1 MSKTPTAGQLWV
13 VLARCHKAL
22 SVLVEH
28 SIAQEGLCLSDFMI
42 LEALLHKGPL
52 TITEIQGKV
61 LLATGSMTAAVDRL
75 ENKGHIVRKTTPEDR
90 RARRLEL
97 TAEGRKLITTVF
109 EAHNKELE
117 NWMSVLTSA
126 ERQQAYEVLKKL
138 GLHAAVIHEA
148 GTRLPEQEGENHDR
162 HSKK

>member
-1 MSKTPTAGQLWV
+1 MPKTPTAGQLWI
-13 VLARCHKAL
+13 VLARSYKAL
-22 SVLVEH
+22 SKLVEQ
-28 SIAQEGLCLSDFMI
+28 SIAKEGLCLSDFML

-61 LLATGSMTAAVDRL
+61 LLATGSMTVAVDRL

-97 TAEGRKLITTVF
+97 TEEGRMLITTVF
-109 EAHNKELE
+109 KAHNRELE
-117 NWMSVLTSA
+117 NWMSGLTGS
-126 ERQQAYEVLKKL
+126 EKHQAYEVLKKL
-138 GLHAAVIHEA
+138 GLDAAAIHET
-148 GTRLPEQEGENHDR
+148 GQSHQKEGENHDR

>member
-1 MSKTPTAGQLWV
+1 MPKTPTASQLWV

-22 SVLVEH
+22 STLVEH
-28 SIAQEGLCLSDFMI
+28 SIAKEGLCLSDFMI

-61 LLATGSMTAAVDRL
+61 LLATGSMTVAVDRL

-97 TAEGRKLITTVF
+97 TEEGRNVISTVF
-109 EAHNKELE
+109 DTHNRELE
-117 NWMSVLTSA
+117 TWMADLTGS
-126 ERQQAYEVLKKL
+126 EKLQAYGALKKL
-138 GLHAAVIHEA
+138 GLSAAATSESR
-148 GTRLPEQEGENHDR
+148 TRTSAEGENHDR